1 MNEVNELLEYMYKS
15 SSMGVTSLT
24 NVLKEIDNKENKLKS
39 VISDEL
45 TKYENFFKKCE
56 KLLKKHKAKIS
67 DNNIMIKV
75 MSKQGIKREIKKD
88 NSDAAVAHLLIE
100 GLTMG
105 VVDIESKIKNFD
117 TKVDK
122 DILKL
127 ASSYLKFQQDEIEKL
142 KKYL

>member
-45 TKYENFFKKCE
+45 TKYEKFFKKCD

>member
-45 TKYENFFKKCE
+45 TTYENFFKKCE